1 MLFSTGIIKP
11 DDGPCK
17 FDVFHPF
24 STIKPKG
31 LVKVLRVFSKGAN
44 IGFYGSWIFN
54 DNNNGNVNGNG
65 AGYNGVKIFGTLR
78 VYGSVRKIR
87 KIKRRFFKR
96 LSQEVLRL
104 IEVLGYSI
112 KILDALRNW

>member
-1 MLFSTGIIKP
+1 MFSYSKVLFPTGIIKP

-44 IGFYGSWIFN
+44 IGFHGSWIFN
-54 DNNNGNVNGNG
+54 DNNNYNVNGNS
-65 AGYNGVKIFGTLR
+65 AGYNGVKISGF
-78 VYGSVRKIR
+78 YGFTVP
-87 KIKRRFFKR
+87 
-96 LSQEVLRL
+96 
-104 IEVLGYSI
+104 
-112 KILDALRNW
+112 